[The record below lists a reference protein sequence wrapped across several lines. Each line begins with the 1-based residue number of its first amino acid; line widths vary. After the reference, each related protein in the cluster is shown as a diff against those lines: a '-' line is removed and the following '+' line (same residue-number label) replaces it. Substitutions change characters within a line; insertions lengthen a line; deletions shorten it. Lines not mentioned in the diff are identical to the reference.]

1 MNASKKPRQSPPMHN
16 KRMAFN
22 LLSCFR
28 SSIGF
33 TNFRINPDLTIQS
46 YGYIYSTIIPD
57 TSFFTRQRR
66 PITEMFVNQEEA
78 RDRFEFIYNV
88 PAEMKKAEA
97 EFSDN
102 KWETVFSSKNPK
114 QNSFDSWVAA
124 PENTWEVSG
133 SEIRTNA
140 LVHEYDA
147 HFYST
152 DELIDPGQD
161 FKISYTAKAETD
173 PVDLSCVVGRSPYVQ
188 EGICEPS
195 LIDKEGYSFVF
206 GGFDNFLSC
215 IQRKCYSVDS
225 TLNYDANIEQGKE
238 YHVVATR
245 VGGHLTLEIN
255 GHMVSEL
262 YDPLPLMGDG
272 LGYVSL
278 YTFSPRH
285 IFRDVEIAVRPTCLS
300 TDLMARVEDHRE
312 FVLESIFD
320 SVKYLKFTYIA
331 PDQFI
336 MQNVTKSV
344 KEQVAVKE
352 ALWETERRLHQAE
365 KLEAVGQLA
374 GGVAHNFNN
383 SLAVIQGYT
392 ELLKRERPDD
402 PEVIFSTDSVIEE
415 CDKVAKLIKQLL
427 NFSRQ
432 DEGDRTVLD
441 VHEILENVLHIAR
454 DTFERFIDIKSSLR
468 ASHALIK
475 GNVSQLRHVFLN
487 LILNARDAMPGGGR
501 LVVSTMNAELDA
513 SFKCVGSSQIQ
524 PGKYVK
530 ITVSDTGVGIDPED
544 LKDIFNPFFTTKPA
558 GEGTGLGL
566 STVFGTLKS
575 HGGCVDVQSRP
586 EIGTRF
592 HIYLPLTEERGETD
606 KKEDIPSA
614 AVSDET
620 TGGTVLVVDD
630 EAQVRNIVT
639 AALEG
644 NGYKVFSVA
653 NGPEAVSFY
662 KERRNEV
669 DLVILDLRMPDMD
682 GEQCL
687 TAMLEINPEIKCIV
701 CTGYGSQ
708 SEIRAMQKKGVSA
721 VVMKPFTFD
730 EITRVVAENIQI
742 SSESDE

>member
-1 MNASKKPRQSPPMHN
+1 MHN

-33 TNFRINPDLTIQS
+33 TNFRIAPDLTIQG

-57 TSFFTRQRR
+57 TSFFTKQRR

-78 RDRFEFIYNV
+78 RQRFEFIYNV
-88 PAEMKKAEA
+88 PEEMKKAEA
-97 EFSDN
+97 EFSDC
-102 KWETVFSSKNPK
+102 KWKTVFFSKNSK

-124 PENTWEVSG
+124 PENVWEVSG
-133 SEIRTNA
+133 SEIRTKA
-140 LVHEYDA
+140 LLHEQDA

-152 DELIDPGQD
+152 KELIGPRQD
-161 FKISYTAKAETD
+161 FRISYIAKAERD

-215 IQRKCYSVDS
+215 IQRKSYSVDS
-225 TLNYDANIEQGKE
+225 TINYDAHIEQGKE
-238 YHVVATR
+238 HHVVATR

-255 GHMVSEL
+255 GQLVSEL
-262 YDPLPLMGDG
+262 FDPLPLMGEG
-272 LGYVSL
+272 LGYASL
-278 YTFSPRH
+278 YTFSPKH

-300 TDLMARVEDHRE
+300 TELMERVEDHRE

-320 SVKYLKFTYIA
+320 SVKYLKFTNIA

-344 KEQVAVKE
+344 KEQMAVKE

-402 PEVIFSTDSVIEE
+402 PEVIFNTESVIEE

-432 DEGDRTVLD
+432 DEGDRAVLD

-468 ASHALIK
+468 ASRTLIK

-487 LILNARDAMPGGGR
+487 LILNAKDAMPGGGR
-501 LVVSTMNAELDA
+501 LAVSTMNAELDA
-513 SFKCVGSSQIQ
+513 SFNCVGSPKIQ

-530 ITVSDTGVGIDPED
+530 ITVSDTGVGIDSAD

-566 STVFGTLKS
+566 STVFGTIKS
-575 HGGCVDVQSRP
+575 HAGYVDVQSRR

-592 HIYLPLTEERGETD
+592 HIYIPLTEECRETD
-606 KKEDIPSA
+606 EKEEVSA
-614 AVSDET
+614 SSVPDKTA
-620 TGGTVLVVDD
+620 GGTVLVVDD

-644 NGYKVFSVA
+644 SGYTVFAVA

-682 GEQCL
+682 GEKCL
-687 TAMLEINPEIKCIV
+687 TAMLKINPEIKCIV

-730 EITRVVAENIQI
+730 EITRVVAENIKI
-742 SSESDE
+742 SSENDE